1 MPVKEYDTSRT
12 CWRCG
17 SQNTSR
23 EMQGR
28 VECDDCELEDNAD
41 KNGASNIGNR
51 AIGKDIQSPLST
63 VGAVVAQSGRR
74 SHSRDPAA
82 GWNLRTPQAARA

>member
-1 MPVKEYDTSRT
+1 
-12 CWRCG
+12 
-17 SQNTSR
+17 
-23 EMQGR
+23 MQGR

-63 VGAVVAQSGRR
+63 VGAVVAQSGTQVALTGPGSGMEPANSPSGAGLTPSEGSPRR
-74 SHSRDPAA
+74 
-82 GWNLRTPQAARA
+82 